1 MASYHYSETQKE
13 LTLKG
18 GSIIIIRK
26 YENSDLTACAQI
38 MMEVYNNDLWQCRWS
53 LETAQCYLQDFVNH
67 VKFIGYTL
75 LIDNKV
81 KGAILAH
88 EKIWWNNSEV
98 FIEEMF
104 ISPELQRQGYG
115 TELLHTVE
123 SYIKEHKLAGFT
135 LATNRFAPAPNFY
148 RKNGFV
154 DCDHVLYMGK
164 GVL

>member
-1 MASYHYSETQKE
+1 M
-13 LTLKG
+13 
-18 GSIIIIRK
+18 IRK

-38 MMEVYNNDLWQCRWS
+38 MMEVYNNELWQCRWS
-53 LETAQCYLQDFVNH
+53 LETAKNYLQDFVDH
-67 VKFIGYTL
+67 AKFIGYTI

-81 KGAILAH
+81 IGAIFAH
-88 EKIWWNNSEV
+88 EKNWWNNSEV

-104 ISPELQRQGYG
+104 ISPELQRHGYG

-135 LATNRFAPAPNFY
+135 LTTNRFTPAPDFY

-164 GVL
+164 GI

>member
-1 MASYHYSETQKE
+1 M
-13 LTLKG
+13 
-18 GSIIIIRK
+18 IRK

-38 MMEVYNNDLWQCRWS
+38 MMEVYNNELWQCRWS
-53 LETAQCYLQDFVNH
+53 LETAKCYLQDFVNH
-67 VKFIGYTL
+67 AKFIGYTL

-81 KGAILAH
+81 KGAIFAH

-104 ISPELQRQGYG
+104 ISPELQRHGYG
-115 TELLHTVE
+115 TELIHTVE
-123 SYIKEHKLAGFT
+123 GYIKEHKLAGFT
-135 LATNRFAPAPNFY
+135 LTTNRFAPAPKFY

-164 GVL
+164 EVI